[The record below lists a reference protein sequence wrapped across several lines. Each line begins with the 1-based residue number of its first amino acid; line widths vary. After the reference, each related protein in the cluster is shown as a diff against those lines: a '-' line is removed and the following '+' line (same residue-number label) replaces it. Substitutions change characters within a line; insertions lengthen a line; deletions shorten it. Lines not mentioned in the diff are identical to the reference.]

1 MNLLLN
7 TVSYESVDVSSLEPF
22 QTELELVDE
31 FERLFDV
38 FLGNGIHLEREFDC
52 GFGIADAVIFK
63 YKKNQSLLNLGKV
76 DPEWAYTLKSLPY
89 RRNFNIEYLCQLAG
103 SSQASAKKAIN
114 NFIKAG
120 YCTAKDKNT
129 FIKNKQPRELC
140 NSMIAIEA
148 KLKNWKRA
156 LWQASRYKTFA
167 SESWVVLDRR
177 YATSAIKHIETF
189 KKFNIGLAT
198 FSTDGSYD
206 EHFSPKKDTHQS
218 EIAYWKANTI
228 LAQKLLSQ

>member
-7 TVSYESVDVSSLEPF
+7 TSGYDNLNLSALEPF

-31 FERLFDV
+31 FERLFDA

-63 YKKNQSLLNLGKV
+63 YKKKQSLLDLGNI
-76 DPEWAYTLKSLPY
+76 DPEWAFTLKALPY
-89 RRNFNIEYLCQLAG
+89 RKNFSLDYLCKLSG
-103 SSQASAKKAIN
+103 SSTTSAKKAIN

-120 YCTAKDKNT
+120 YCRSKDNNT
-129 FIKNKQPRELC
+129 YIKNRQPRELC
-140 NSMIAIEA
+140 YSIIAIEA

-177 YATSAIKHIETF
+177 HASSAIKNIDTF
-189 KKFNIGLAT
+189 KRFNIGLAT
-198 FSTDGSYD
+198 FSTDGFYD
-206 EHFSPKKDTHQS
+206 EHYSPKKDAHQS
-218 EIAYWKANTI
+218 EIAFWKANAI
-228 LAQKLLSQ
+228 LAKNLLS